1 MSPPNKWSYRINE
14 QFSPFVLASWRK
26 GKNIH
31 VIVDV
36 DAIGYTDFGMER
48 AVPYAKCVINPVAY
62 GVARCHCNDKFDYN
76 FGRAVAICNALGIE
90 IPNFEKE

>member
-14 QFSPFVLASWRK
+14 AFSPYILSSWRK
-26 GKNIH
+26 GNSIH

-36 DAIGYTDFGMER
+36 DAIGYTDFGFQR
-48 AVPYAKCVINPVAY
+48 AVPYAKFIINPVAY
-62 GVARCHCNDKFDYN
+62 GVARCHCDDEFNYN

-90 IPNFEKE
+90 VPNFD